1 MHGDSL
7 VYAVFLIFTGAALLG
22 TAALYARQSLLVS
35 YIVGGALLGPWGL
48 NLLGKTGEIQQASH
62 IGVIFLLYL
71 LGLNLHPQK
80 LVQMLRQT
88 TLVTI
93 LSSVAFAVVGIVVGW
108 SFGFGIAECLLIGAA
123 ATFSS
128 TIIGLKL
135 LPTTQLHHQH
145 TGEVIISILLLQDMI
160 AIVLLVL
167 LHAFTGGG
175 NLWLEL
181 AKVVLA
187 LPVLIAVAYFAER
200 YVLHPLFLRFDV
212 IQEYVFLLAI
222 GWCLGIA
229 QLAALL
235 GLSTEIGAFIGGV
248 AVASSPIATFIAESL
263 KPLRDFFLVMFFFS
277 LGATFDLGMVGQVL
291 VPALV
296 FTGVLMAVKPL
307 VFRLLLRYT
316 GETPKLAKEVG
327 VRLAQISEFSLF
339 IAVVALD
346 AHLISARASY
356 VIQLSTLLTFIVSS
370 YFIMLRYPTP
380 IALSARMRQD

>member
-1 MHGDSL
+1 M
-7 VYAVFLIFTGAALLG
+7 
-22 TAALYARQSLLVS
+22 
-35 YIVGGALLGPWGL
+35 
-48 NLLGKTGEIQQASH
+48 
-62 IGVIFLLYL
+62 
-71 LGLNLHPQK
+71 
-80 LVQMLRQT
+80 
-88 TLVTI
+88 
-93 LSSVAFAVVGIVVGW
+93 
-108 SFGFGIAECLLIGAA
+108 
-123 ATFSS
+123 
-128 TIIGLKL
+128 
-135 LPTTQLHHQH
+135 
-145 TGEVIISILLLQDMI
+145 IISILLLQDMI

-200 YVLHPLFLRFDV
+200 YVLHPLFLGFDV

>member
-1 MHGDSL
+1 MHGDSI

-48 NLLGKTGEIQQASH
+48 NLLGKTDEIQQASH

-93 LSSVAFAVVGIVVGW
+93 LSSVAFAVVGIAVGW
-108 SFGFGIAECLLIGAA
+108 FFGFGIAECLLIGAA

-181 AKVVLA
+181 TKVVLA

-200 YVLHPLFLRFDV
+200 YVLQSLFLRFDV

-222 GWCLGIA
+222 AWCLGIA

-248 AVASSPIATFIAESL
+248 AVATSPIATFIAESL

-291 VPALV
+291 LPALA
-296 FTGVLMAVKPL
+296 FTAVLMVVKPL
-307 VFRLLLRYT
+307 VFRLLLQYT
-316 GETPKLAKEVG
+316 GETAKLSQEVG

-380 IALSARMRQD
+380 ITLSARMRQD